1 MANHK
6 SPNKLTVHCYNVG
19 FGDCFLMTF
28 HYGESEEK
36 HVLID
41 FGTSSKPIGAKKS
54 HMTDIA
60 GDIKTRC
67 GGELDAVVVSHRH
80 LDHLSGFATTEGGDG
95 VGDIMAGLKPKVVI
109 QPWTE
114 DPQAARD
121 ARVPT
126 HPDPANPNPLLITA
140 LQNMD
145 TLARAVLAETRRDDC
160 PFVSEVRA
168 ELGFLG
174 EEGIKNKAA
183 VENLLSMGTDKTKRC
198 YVYCGSKSGLES
210 LLPGV
215 TTTVLG
221 PPTLEQTETI
231 RKQTKKHEGEFWHF
245 ARFWAFQAQ
254 ASEVSG
260 KREVLFPDA
269 ANVDSSGAPPH
280 TRWFLNQLQSIRG
293 EQLLEIVRV
302 LDDAMNNT
310 SVILLFEVG
319 RQKLLFSGDAQIE
332 NWAYA
337 LGQPEMRE
345 LLKGVT
351 FYKVGHHGSLNATPK
366 SLWALFENRSTAVSD
381 DRLRSVVSTKP
392 GKHGSEAK
400 GTEVPRK
407 KLVAALKAE
416 SSFFSTHDMTAEDG
430 LYKEFTVNLDT

>member
-1 MANHK
+1 MANHN
-6 SPNKLTVHCYNVG
+6 SPDKLTICCYNVG
-19 FGDCFLMTF
+19 FGDCFLLTF
-28 HYGESEEK
+28 RYGESKEK

-41 FGTSSKPIGAKKS
+41 FGTSSKPTGAEKS
-54 HMTDIA
+54 LMTDIA
-60 GDIKTRC
+60 KDIKTRC
-67 GGELDAVVVSHRH
+67 QDKLHAVVVTHRH
-80 LDHLSGFATTEGGDG
+80 LDHLSGFETAAGGEG
-95 VGDIMAGLKPKVVI
+95 VGDIIASMKPEVVI

-114 DPQAARD
+114 DPLAARD

-140 LQNMD
+140 LQDMN
-145 TLARAVLAETRRDDC
+145 TLARAVLAEARRDDC
-160 PFVSEVRA
+160 PFVGEVRE

-221 PPTLEQTETI
+221 PPTLEQTEAI
-231 RKQTKKHEGEFWHF
+231 RKQTKRHEDEFWHF
-245 ARFWAFQAQ
+245 ARFWAFQAR
-254 ASEVSG
+254 ASGVSG
-260 KREVLFPDA
+260 KRELLFPDA
-269 ANVDSSGAPPH
+269 ANVDSSEAPPY
-280 TRWFLNQLQSIRG
+280 TRWFLDQLQSIRG

-302 LDDAMNNT
+302 LDSAMNNT

-319 RQKLLFSGDAQIE
+319 GKKLLFSGDAQIE

-337 LGQPEMRE
+337 LEQPQLKD
-345 LLKGVT
+345 LLRGVT

-366 SLWALFENRSTAVSD
+366 SLWGLFENRSTTVSE
-381 DRLRSVVSTKP
+381 DRLRTVVSTKP

-407 KLVAALKAE
+407 KLVAALKAK
-416 SSFFSTHDMTAEDG
+416 SNYFSTHDMTPEDG
-430 LYKEFTVNLDT
+430 LYKQFTVDLET